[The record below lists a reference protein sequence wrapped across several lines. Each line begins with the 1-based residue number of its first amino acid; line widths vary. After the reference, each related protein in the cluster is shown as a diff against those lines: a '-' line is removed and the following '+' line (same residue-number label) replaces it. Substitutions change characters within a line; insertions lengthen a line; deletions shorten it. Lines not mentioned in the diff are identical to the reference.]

1 MPPIIENQLGDL
13 TFLEKWIKQNK
24 KVDLQTVKLN
34 DPASLETFKWTGLES
49 EKDLVTKQL
58 KAYQRIMNILPKKNH
73 ALAMSLLR
81 ENIHSAIQIASVPK
95 QTWLDKYAKLF
106 NRKSI
111 DAEAFYDAAV
121 AIKSRL
127 LLKHL
132 QRIS

>member
-1 MPPIIENQLGDL
+1 MPPIVENQLEDL
-13 TFLEKWIKQNK
+13 SFLENWIKQNK
-24 KVDLQTVKLN
+24 KVDLLTAKLN
-34 DPASLETFKWTGLES
+34 DESNLAAFTWTGLES
-49 EKDLVTKQL
+49 QKEVVKKQL

-106 NRKSI
+106 NRKSVS
-111 DAEAFYDAAV
+111 AEAFYDAAV
-121 AIKSRL
+121 TIKSRL